1 MTDQA
6 RPRSWHGFG
15 GPWRHDGLARR
26 GVPHGTLESRR
37 SLNDVTAAATASC
50 RSGHVRC
57 PRRHADVGYTEH
69 LEYASRMRSPSP
81 ESRGVPSHAAFAGPS
96 TSSAVTGKGDND
108 LEAAGDAASRRESG
122 PGQVGVFQTKPAVLP
137 TESATCVRPW
147 PSPAGDRSLDAPRPP
162 EPMSHRRELRTQA
175 ARLSGR
181 QGRVPASRRRPERH
195 RHCTEDRTGQNR
207 TRGPQG
213 DAKAREPQ
221 VRVNDGGQTR
231 GTRRLLAEALQVATG
246 PASRRRSLTVTPC
259 CPR

>member
-1 MTDQA
+1 MALRDVG
-6 RPRSWHGFG
+6 SHME
-15 GPWRHDGLARR
+15 PWNRDVRLTTSRQQRR
-26 GVPHGTLESRR
+26 LHVGS
-37 SLNDVTAAATASC
+37 

-69 LEYASRMRSPSP
+69 LEYTRRMRSPSP

-108 LEAAGDAASRRESG
+108 LVAAGDAASRRESG

-137 TESATCVRPW
+137 TESAACVRPW

-195 RHCTEDRTGQNR
+195 PHCTED
-207 TRGPQG
+207 
-213 DAKAREPQ
+213 
-221 VRVNDGGQTR
+221 
-231 GTRRLLAEALQVATG
+231 
-246 PASRRRSLTVTPC
+246 
-259 CPR
+259 